1 MKPRLIRISTVPM
14 ALRILLTGQPRYMR
28 EHGFD
33 VLLLSADGKE
43 RNEVMALEGCE
54 HIIVPMTRKITPWQ
68 DLRCLWQLRRI
79 FKQYKPHIV
88 HTHTPKA
95 GLLGMLAAKWAGI
108 PVRIHTVAGLPLMV
122 EKGIKRKILMLT
134 ERLTYF
140 GATQVW
146 PNSPSMLRFIREQQ
160 LCPEH
165 KLAMINNGSSNGVDT
180 AQFDYQRWQQR
191 SDNPAL
197 QTLPTAT
204 GKRLLCVGRMVAD
217 KGIEELIVAFRNL
230 SAQHALQLVLVG
242 PFETGLDPLLP
253 ETMQY
258 IQQNPNIVH
267 IPWSDAV
274 EQYMAAADILVH
286 PSHREGFPNV
296 LLQAG
301 AMQLPI
307 VCSNIPGNT
316 DIVRHGETGFVCH
329 AQQAES
335 LQATLQHA
343 LLHPAEAKQC
353 ALRLYDEIVH
363 LYDRPKMHQAIRE
376 RYQQLLATAAADR

>member
-28 EHGFD
+28 EHGMD
-33 VLLLSADGKE
+33 VWLLSADGKE
-43 RNEVMALEGCE
+43 RQEVMELEGCE

-68 DLRCLWQLRRI
+68 DFRCLLLLRRL
-79 FKQYKPHIV
+79 FKKIKPDIV

-95 GLLGMLAAKWAGI
+95 GLLGMLAARSLGI

-122 EKGIKRKILMLT
+122 EKGLKRKILLLT
-134 ERLTYF
+134 ERLTYW

-146 PNSPSMLRFIREQQ
+146 PNSPSMLAFIREQG
-160 LCPEH
+160 LCPEQ
-165 KLAMINNGSSNGVDT
+165 KLAMINNGSTNGVDT
-180 AQFDYQRWQQR
+180 TQFNFQRWLNR

-204 GKRLLCVGRMVAD
+204 GKRLLCVGRVVAD
-217 KGIEELIVAFRNL
+217 KGIEELITAFRNL
-230 SAQHALQLVLVG
+230 SAKQELQLVLLG
-242 PFETGLDPLLP
+242 PFESELDPLQP
-253 ETMQY
+253 ETMAY
-258 IQQNPNIVH
+258 IQSNPNIIH

-274 EQYMAAADILVH
+274 DQYMAAADLLVH

-307 VCSNIPGNT
+307 VCSGIPGNT
-316 DIVRHGETGFVCH
+316 DIVRHGETGWVCKVND
-329 AQQAES
+329 ANSLETT
-335 LQATLQHA
+335 LQAVLQHPETA
-343 LLHPAEAKQC
+343 RTC

-363 LYDRPKMHQAIRE
+363 LYDRPNMHAAMLE
-376 RYQQLLATAAADR
+376 RYQQLLQASTDAR